1 MRKIFIPFILSL
13 ALFLPAFAVEEGVFG
28 DLVKETPSAQSSRLL
43 FISVE
48 SSPQKAYVG
57 QVFGIKVKA
66 IVAKN
71 KIDALSNTFSDGTN
85 VTVINPTAPWESAG
99 SNTYYNTFY
108 FKVTSKNAVMPRL
121 SVSIVQ
127 NQEALESEFIGLTLP
142 NIIQLK
148 ADPLF
153 SNVIAQSLTIN
164 KYKTTT
170 FDAKNV
176 IIVMEIETTGANLQD
191 FKLSGIAKSGID
203 SYSETNS
210 TQKIY
215 YYAIM
220 PNYHKEFEFTY
231 FDLPSNKFKK
241 MTLPIVIENEEVS
254 TQLGLNPKESIF
266 EFYKTVAYAVLAF
279 VFFIVLLKKRRWY
292 YALPV
297 VIFLALFFLDKNP
310 LNNVQLKANSI
321 LMILPTEKST
331 IFFTSTQQLAVE
343 KLGERDDYIKILLP
357 DGKIGWTKRE
367 NIIQN

>member
-1 MRKIFIPFILSL
+1 ML
-13 ALFLPAFAVEEGVFG
+13 ALTLFLPAFAVEEGVFG
-28 DLVKETPSAQSSRLL
+28 DLINNTPAATTVQSSKSL
-43 FISVE
+43 FVSVE
-48 SSPQKAYVG
+48 SSPQKVYVG
-57 QVFGIKVKA
+57 QVFSIKVKA

-71 KIDALSNTFSDGTN
+71 KIDALKNTFSDAAN
-85 VTVINPTAPWESAG
+85 VSVINPTSAWENAG
-99 SNTYYNTFY
+99 NNTYFNTFY
-108 FKVTSKNAVMPRL
+108 FKATSKNAAMPKL

-127 NQEALESEFIGLTLP
+127 HQEALESELVTLP
-142 NIIQLK
+142 APSNIIQLK

-153 SNVIAQSLTIN
+153 SNVIAQSLSIN

-176 IIVMEIETTGANLQD
+176 IIVLEIETTGANLQD

-203 SYSETNS
+203 SSSETNS

-241 MTLPIVIENEEVS
+241 ITLPIVIENEEVS

-279 VFFIVLLKKRRWY
+279 VFFLVLLKKRRWY
-292 YALPV
+292 YLIPV

-310 LNNVQLKANSI
+310 LNNVQLKANSV

-331 IFFTSTQQLAVE
+331 VFFTSDKQLPVE
-343 KLGERDDYIKILLP
+343 KLGERENYIKILLP
-357 DGKIGWTKRE
+357 DGKIGWTQRE
-367 NIIQN
+367 NIIAH